1 MKDEKIIELFWQR
14 DKQAIAEMEKSYA
27 PLLMQ
32 IAGNITASREDAEEC
47 VNDTYLKLWNHI
59 PPERPN
65 SLRNY
70 AAKLVRNLAID
81 AYRRNASKGNEMTVI
96 LEELE
101 GVLGQMEDSYKE
113 LELKEIINGFL
124 ESLDKKNRML
134 FVCRYWQAESIKE
147 LSAEFHMKESAVKM
161 RLNRTREKFR
171 VYLEKEGI
179 FV

>member
-1 MKDEKIIELFWQR
+1 M
-14 DKQAIAEMEKSYA
+14 IA
-27 PLLMQ
+27 
-32 IAGNITASREDAEEC
+32 
-47 VNDTYLKLWNHI
+47 
-59 PPERPN
+59 
-65 SLRNY
+65 
-70 AAKLVRNLAID
+70 
-81 AYRRNASKGNEMTVI
+81 I

-101 GVLGQMEDSYKE
+101 GVLGQAADSYEE

-171 VYLEKEGI
+171 EYLEKEGI
-179 FV
+179 SV